1 VQELPTGTVT
11 FLFTDIE
18 GSTRLL
24 EELGTEAYAQALA
37 AHRKVIRAACVAQG
51 GVEVDTEGDALFVA
65 FPTAQGALDAAA
77 AFTEGLAEGPIRVR
91 AGLHT
96 GTPLVAEDH
105 YVGMDVHRAAR
116 IAAAGHGGQVLV
128 SATTAALTGSEGL
141 RDLGEH
147 RFKDLSA
154 PERVYQLAEG
164 EFPRLKTLY
173 QTNLP
178 VPTTPFLGRE
188 RELADARHLLLDGVR
203 LLTLS
208 GPGGTGKTRLALQAA
223 AEAAES
229 YPEGIWWVPLA
240 PLSDPALVV
249 PRAGEVLGAKGELA
263 PHIGGKRLLLLL
275 DNFEH
280 LIGAAT
286 DIAML
291 IGACPN
297 LNVLVTSR
305 ERLQLAGEHEYP
317 VPALAAP
324 DGLELFTARARAVGV
339 ELDGDEAAD
348 ELCERLDNLPL
359 ALELAA
365 ARTKLFSPSQL
376 LERLG
381 QRLDL
386 FKGGR
391 DADPRQRTLRA
402 TVEWSYDLLHPEE
415 QHLFARLSVFA
426 GGCDYEAAEEICDAD
441 EDTLQSLL
449 DKSLLRRR
457 EGLGGAA
464 RYWMLETIREFAA
477 ERLQELDAGEAVAR
491 RHAEWYAD
499 QAYRLQEPM
508 RDGDAEATARLAAEV
523 DNNRSALQRL
533 SDRGDVRGGMRIVW
547 GLWYFW
553 VTRGLVREGLQWARW
568 AVAEAPNAPP
578 VERAFGLLAAS
589 ELLRQFGDAG
599 LALQLKRDLVR
610 HFREHGQEKYVA
622 ATLADMAEMHAV
634 EGDFD
639 EARRLS
645 DEAIELRRRL
655 ETPWGIAHAL
665 GNRGMVE
672 FLAGD
677 FQRARELFEEEITL
691 VEEPRI
697 PSRLSAAVIMA
708 GETARRTGDLAG
720 ASARLRQA
728 LSLHEEL
735 GHRAA
740 FPELLQE
747 VAAASPNRPA
757 EAVRLLGASERLL
770 AEMEVPRWDPAD
782 YERTVAKFR
791 VELGDAAFEEAWT
804 EGLELPEKEALSLA
818 SRCLA

>member
-1 VQELPTGTVT
+1 VQALPTGTVT

-37 AHRKVIRAACVAQG
+37 AHRKVIRAACAAQD
-51 GVEVDTEGDALFVA
+51 GVEVDTEGDAFFIA

-77 AFTEGLAEGPIRVR
+77 AFTQGLAEGPIRVR

-105 YVGMDVHRAAR
+105 YVGMDVHRGAR
-116 IAAAGHGGQVLV
+116 LAAAGHGGQVLV
-128 SATTAALTGSEGL
+128 SATTAALTDSAGL

-154 PERVYQLAEG
+154 PERVYQLGEG
-164 EFPRLKTLY
+164 EFARLKTLY

-188 RELADARHLLLDGVR
+188 RELTEARELLLDGVR

-240 PLSDPALVV
+240 PLSDPALVL
-249 PRAGEVLGAKGELA
+249 PSAGEVLGAKGELA
-263 PHIGGKRLLLLL
+263 SQIGGKRLLLLL

-280 LIGAAT
+280 LIDAAR
-286 DIAML
+286 DLANL
-291 IGACPN
+291 ISACPQ
-297 LNVLVTSR
+297 LTVLVTSR
-305 ERLQLAGEHEYP
+305 ERLQLASEHEYP

-402 TVEWSYDLLHPEE
+402 TIEWSYDLLHPQE
-415 QHLFARLSVFA
+415 QRLFARLSVFA
-426 GGCDYEAAEEICDAD
+426 GGCDYEAAEEICDAE

-457 EGLGGAA
+457 EGVGGTA

-499 QAYRLQEPM
+499 QAYRLKEPM
-508 RDGDAEATARLAAEV
+508 RDGDAEATARLTAEV
-523 DNNRSALQRL
+523 DNIRSALQRL
-533 SDRGDVRGGMRIVW
+533 SDRGDARRGMRIVW
-547 GLWYFW
+547 GLWFFW

-578 VERAFGLLAAS
+578 VERTFGLLAAS
-589 ELLRQFGDAG
+589 ELLRMFGDAG
-599 LALQLKRDLVR
+599 LALQLKRDLVGQ
-610 HFREHGQEKYVA
+610 FREHGHEDYVA
-622 ATLADMAEMHAV
+622 ATLADMAEMHAL

-645 DEAIELRRRL
+645 DEAIQLRRKL
-655 ETPWGIAHAL
+655 GTPWGIGHAL
-665 GNRGMVE
+665 GNRGSVE

-677 FQRARELFEEEITL
+677 FQRARELFEEEIKL
-691 VEEPRI
+691 LEEPRM
-697 PSRLSAAVIMA
+697 PARLSAAVLMA
-708 GETARRTGDLAG
+708 GESARRTGDLAG
-720 ASARLRQA
+720 ASAHLRQA

-782 YERTVAKFR
+782 YERTVAKLR
-791 VELGDAAFEEAWT
+791 TELDDAAFEEAWT
-804 EGLELPEKEALSLA
+804 EGQELPEEEALSLA